1 MNNININVFAT
12 NVKDCLDKVI
22 DNHEPV
28 KINIDNDRECIIISA
43 EDWKRDQE
51 TLYILQNQDLMRQI
65 NLSMETHVNH
75 KGYCPTSEEINE
87 ILSF

>member
-43 EDWKRDQE
+43 EDWKNRSIASQR
-51 TLYILQNQDLMRQI
+51 YR
-65 NLSMETHVNH
+65 
-75 KGYCPTSEEINE
+75 EIFSSSRKWLE
-87 ILSF
+87 